1 MYNDILERNPRFIDA
16 LKNIVSAKLG
26 ALIIIGG
33 GENLNE
39 IMDGGFYVNQS
50 YSPEKIFELA
60 KLDGAII
67 LNSSMDTIIAA
78 NVQLL
83 PLKNIQTFETGM
95 RHRTAERVAK
105 QLDCIAVAVS
115 QRKGIITVY
124 QGDKKDVVGLNNG
137 DPQNY
142 FAEKKVNDSAI
153 KSPTTVKYKVNKRT
167 HRLLLADKLYLA
179 VACKTF
185 RLRYGGITMFKKQ
198 MKEIYY
204 NEDVQKRPDRISIMM
219 AAYKSY
225 KAITPHA
232 YVYNIPLGDQS
243 LVDLLTDKNVLD
255 TNCYVEILDLA
266 FRANENFL
274 KQKKKSSSFDD
285 NINVVSFNNLIDLAR
300 ALAPIFKD
308 EIVGVLEKVMELD
321 LESAW
326 ECIRIIVNNPDKT
339 PADLRVIMS
348 EYINGALREN
358 DKICNAY
365 NDDKFDPL
373 ANLLSGRLKRY

>member
-1 MYNDILERNPRFIDA
+1 MYNDILERNPSFSDA
-16 LKNIVSAKLG
+16 LNNIVSAKLG

-39 IMDGGFYVNQS
+39 IMDGGFFVNQS

-78 NVQLL
+78 NVQLF
-83 PLKNIQTFETGM
+83 PSKNIQTLETGM

-105 QLDCIAVAVS
+105 QLDCIVVSVS
-115 QRKGIITVY
+115 QRKGVITVY
-124 QGDKKDVVGLNNG
+124 QGDKKDVIGLNNG
-137 DPQNY
+137 NSQNY
-142 FAEKKVNDSAI
+142 FVEKKVNDSAM
-153 KSPTTVKYKVNKRT
+153 KSSATVKYKVNKRA
-167 HRLLLADKLYLA
+167 HSLLLADKFYLA

-185 RLRYGGITMFKKQ
+185 KLRYGGVTMFKEQ

-225 KAITPHA
+225 KAVTPHA
-232 YVYNIPLGDQS
+232 YVYNIPFGDQ
-243 LVDLLTDKNVLD
+243 LIVDLLTDKNVLD

-274 KQKKKSSSFDD
+274 KQKKKLSSFDD
-285 NINVVSFNNLIDLAR
+285 NINVISFCTLVDLAR

-308 EIVGVLEKVMELD
+308 EIVDVLEKVMELD

-339 PADLRVIMS
+339 PEDLRVIMG

-358 DKICNAY
+358 NKICNAY
-365 NDDKFDPL
+365 SDNEFDPL
-373 ANLLSGRLKRY
+373 ANLVSGRLKRH